1 MPTSPVRVAGAA
13 LLALLLSAGSFSFA
27 ASDSRQTALR
37 PLLRPGEKAPA
48 FALSDI
54 DGKRVSFRPEGR
66 KPSLVVFWSAFCP
79 LCREL
84 TPFLNDI
91 ARRYGGSVRVVS
103 VNLDGKRFSH
113 AVQAFARDSGIAY
126 PVLYDDLR
134 GDFFIASDPYGVE
147 KTPTAVLV
155 DGGGTVRAVYVAEG
169 MREMIR
175 NFDAA
180 VAGLKKGTSVQ
191 K

>member
-1 MPTSPVRVAGAA
+1 MPSSPVRVVGAA
-13 LLALLLSAGSFSFA
+13 LLALLLSAGAISVA
-27 ASDSRQTALR
+27 ASDARQTALR
-37 PLLRPGEKAPA
+37 PLLRSGEKAPA
-48 FALSDI
+48 FTLSDI
-54 DGKRVSFRPEGR
+54 DGKRVSYRPEGR

-155 DGGGTVRAVYVAEG
+155 DAGGTVRAAYVAEG
-169 MREMIR
+169 IREMIR

-180 VAGLKKGTSVQ
+180 VAGLKKGTGVQ